1 MRLALLFSLLLT
13 TATTGFSQEG
23 EPEDMWPEAFSRQYK
38 GTIGEKLAVQMQLDC
53 EPARGLHGGDYVFSG
68 QYWYESKGTP
78 ITLWGNDAGWREIKL
93 DEQIYAGAKKGYEQ
107 TGSFSGKL
115 NDDGTISGTWTDGE
129 GKKKLPFKLTPFSP
143 SGSAKVKVHALES
156 SWQERTGKGLSSL
169 EHTATIVEVSGV
181 KGAEKINQTLRQSA
195 VAAFKEA
202 ETEEGQAPEEA
213 AKKKKPE
220 KPKPATL
227 EDISNAMLAE
237 RDDDMI
243 ANHEKWS
250 LNYISGVRLNANGVL
265 CTEHVISDYMGGA
278 HPNSATEFHTFDT
291 NTGAELTLASLFKPE
306 FLKALPK
313 IGVEKLHKAEGLAP
327 NEEIGPDAGLSLGD
341 VEYEEGK
348 FTWFLSP
355 EGFVVHFNPYEVS
368 AYARGNVQYTVPW
381 VELKPWLTEKS
392 PLHIFVP

>member
-1 MRLALLFSLLLT
+1 
-13 TATTGFSQEG
+13 
-23 EPEDMWPEAFSRQYK
+23 MWPEAFSRQYK
-38 GTIGEKLAVQMQLDC
+38 GTIGEKLAIQMQLDC
-53 EPARGLHGGDYVFSG
+53 EPARGLHGGNYVFSG

-78 ITLWGNDAGWREIKL
+78 ITLWGSDAGWHEIKL
-93 DEQIYAGAKKGYEQ
+93 DEQIYAGTKKGYEQ

-129 GKKKLPFKLTPFSP
+129 GKKKLPFKLTPFPP

-156 SWQERTGKGLSSL
+156 SWQERTAKGLSSL

-195 VAAFKEA
+195 VETFKEA
-202 ETEEGQAPEEA
+202 EAEEGQAPEEST
-213 AKKKKPE
+213 KKKKPE

-227 EDISNAMLAE
+227 EDISKAMLAE

-265 CTEHVISDYMGGA
+265 CTEHVTSDYMGGA
-278 HPNSATEFHTFDT
+278 HPNSATEFHTFNT
-291 NTGAELTLASLFKPE
+291 NTGAELTLATLFKPE

-355 EGFVVHFNPYEVS
+355 GGFVVHFNPYEVS
-368 AYARGNVQYTVPW
+368 SYARGNVQYTVPW